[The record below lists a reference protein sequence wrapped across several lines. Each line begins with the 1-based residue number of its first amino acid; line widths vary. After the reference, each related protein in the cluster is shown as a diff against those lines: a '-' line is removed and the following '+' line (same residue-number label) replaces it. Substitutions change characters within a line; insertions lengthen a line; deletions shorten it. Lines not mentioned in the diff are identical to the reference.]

1 MNKNYIAP
9 SVEVANIDSQSMICA
24 SGGAAPAPA
33 NSIPV
38 LGGTQTTN
46 KVW

>member
-9 SVEVANIDSQSMICA
+9 CVEVANIGFQNIICA
-24 SGGAAPAPA
+24 SGEPAPTPA
-33 NSIPV
+33 NGIPV
-38 LGGTQTTN
+38 LGGTKTTD